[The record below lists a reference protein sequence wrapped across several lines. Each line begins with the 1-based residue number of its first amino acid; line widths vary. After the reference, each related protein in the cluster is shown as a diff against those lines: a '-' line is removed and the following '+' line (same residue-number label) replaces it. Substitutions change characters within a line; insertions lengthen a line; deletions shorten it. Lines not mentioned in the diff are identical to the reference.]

1 MLFRSEHEC
10 CHHHHDDDADEHECC
25 HHHHDDDD
33 DDDHE
38 CGCGHHHHH
47 HHDAD
52 EVFVSIGVET
62 ADSYTKEEL
71 QAILEQLKDEAKYGT
86 VLRAKGF
93 VRAAGQTEWLYFD
106 YVAGDYEIRTGTSD
120 LIGRFVVIGSKLNK
134 EAIEK
139 LILKK

>member
-1 MLFRSEHEC
+1 M
-10 CHHHHDDDADEHECC
+10 
-25 HHHHDDDD
+25 
-33 DDDHE
+33 
-38 CGCGHHHHH
+38 
-47 HHDAD
+47 
-52 EVFVSIGVET
+52 FVSIGVET

-106 YVAGDYEIRTGTSD
+106 YVAGYYEIRTGTSD

>member
-1 MLFRSEHEC
+1 MVISLLC
-10 CHHHHDDDADEHECC
+10 ITGCHNKNNN
-25 HHHHDDDD
+25 
-33 DDDHE
+33 
-38 CGCGHHHHH
+38 
-47 HHDAD
+47 
-52 EVFVSIGVET
+52 VKNNLVIK
-62 ADSYTKEEL
+62 DSYTKEEL

-106 YVAGDYEIRTGTSD
+106 FVAGDYEIRTGTSD